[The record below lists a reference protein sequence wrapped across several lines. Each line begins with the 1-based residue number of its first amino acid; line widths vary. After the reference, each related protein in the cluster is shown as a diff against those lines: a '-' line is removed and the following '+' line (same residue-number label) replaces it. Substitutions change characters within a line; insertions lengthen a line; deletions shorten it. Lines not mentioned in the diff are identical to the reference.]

1 MNFRKWIVIDTVD
14 CENVNWRDPY
24 IITKNSREARKS
36 IDGSKTLISYNE
48 LLPNSIKSIA
58 SKGAELDNAALEVLI
73 ASVDWFVADEGV

>member
-24 IITKNSREARKS
+24 IITKNSREATKS

-48 LLPNSIKSIA
+48 LLPNSINSIT
-58 SKGAELDNAALEVLI
+58 SKGAELDKEAVELLL
-73 ASVDWFVADEGV
+73 ASVEWLVADEGV

>member
-24 IITKNSREARKS
+24 IITKNSRDARTS